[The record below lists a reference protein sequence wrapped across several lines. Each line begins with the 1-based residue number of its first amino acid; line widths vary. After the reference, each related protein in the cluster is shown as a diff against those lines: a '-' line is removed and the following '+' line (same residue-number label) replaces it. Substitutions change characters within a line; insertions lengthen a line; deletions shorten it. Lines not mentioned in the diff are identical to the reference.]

1 MWLAKVHL
9 GCSLIDCQV
18 LPALATW
25 QLVPM
30 QPGRKIADN
39 HSRRGTNNHTAW
51 ETNNNTSSGWIIK
64 ALGVVHVYFHAD
76 VVRGQPMIR
85 MGKPSIITLARSIL
99 TAGYYSPTCC
109 RHSQKKLELKQ
120 VPSKGLKT
128 KKTWL
133 GCKKEKELTEGRLI
147 REWCNIFSF
156 QMVTAKLEAEERDF
170 HWRGWISVGKCAKV
184 ERRRISLSTWLM
196 SRHHPLLQIE
206 CWTSASASLCIWWWP
221 STLLV
226 LPMNKVFPFKP
237 HVRTLQWHQE
247 FISWI
252 APCSVNCQSNS
263 QIEFLLESVV
273 E

>member
-51 ETNNNTSSGWIIK
+51 ETNNNTSSGWIIE

-109 RHSQKKLELKQ
+109 RHSQKKIRIKTSSLKGSQ
-120 VPSKGLKT
+120 D
-128 KKTWL
+128 KKLGWVAKKKKSWL
-133 GCKKEKELTEGRLI
+133 RDVWSG
-147 REWCNIFSF
+147 NDAIFSRS
-156 QMVTAKLEAEERDF
+156 KWLLRNL
-170 HWRGWISVGKCAKV
+170 
-184 ERRRISLSTWLM
+184 RRR
-196 SRHHPLLQIE
+196 
-206 CWTSASASLCIWWWP
+206 SAIFTEEVELA
-221 STLLV
+221 
-226 LPMNKVFPFKP
+226 
-237 HVRTLQWHQE
+237 
-247 FISWI
+247 
-252 APCSVNCQSNS
+252 
-263 QIEFLLESVV
+263 LESVRRWTSQPDWCRGIILSCSLNAGHQRLYPCASDGGLLLYWSFLWIRFFRSNHMSGLCSGTKNSFPGLHPV
-273 E
+273 LSTVSQIVKLNFC